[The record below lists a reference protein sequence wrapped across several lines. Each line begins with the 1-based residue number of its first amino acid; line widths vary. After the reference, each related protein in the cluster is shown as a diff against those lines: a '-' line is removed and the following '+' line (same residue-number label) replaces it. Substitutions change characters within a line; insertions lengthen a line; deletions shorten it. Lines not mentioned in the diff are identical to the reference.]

1 MNCPTVKI
9 SAPQN
14 GLLTKIKTAI
24 KKAVRPQEEAKFA
37 EKAMCSC
44 SSDAML
50 RGFLPQDCS
59 QQLNLIAA
67 KNYDGCLQEID
78 KQTRYGST
86 TA

>member
-9 SAPQN
+9 SNPQPK
-14 GLLTKIKTAI
+14 LLAKIKNAI
-24 KKAVRPQEEAKFA
+24 KKAVRPQQEANFA